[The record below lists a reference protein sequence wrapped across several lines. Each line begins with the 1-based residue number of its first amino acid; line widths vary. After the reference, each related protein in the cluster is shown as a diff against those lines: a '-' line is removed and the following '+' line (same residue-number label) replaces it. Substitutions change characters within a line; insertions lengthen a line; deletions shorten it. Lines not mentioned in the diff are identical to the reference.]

1 LSVARPGH
9 GRNGGLPSLR
19 ARGQRLIRTL
29 GETHVG
35 ARADAAG
42 ARWLLRS
49 PLAEIGGAAL
59 SGLDRV
65 VDDPDVLRV
74 GPYVVRYLS
83 LPSALVLDLCD
94 RVPERGP
101 LCVKPV
107 VACSCAGDCGRCSP
121 VSSSFL
127 PAPASRS
134 RAGLQ
139 LDSGS
144 APAGSALI
152 RSRRRCERSLVGGG
166 GFRVGGGPGVACP
179 KSRSIGV

>member
-1 LSVARPGH
+1 MGLRGVETGDGVVTLAMARSPWPCNAFGVIY
-9 GRNGGLPSLR
+9 GGAIADL
-19 ARGQRLIRTL
+19 
-29 GETHVG
+29 
-35 ARADAAG
+35 ADA
-42 ARWLLRS
+42 
-49 PLAEIGGAAL
+49 
-59 SGLDRV
+59 
-65 VDDPDVLRV
+65 
-74 GPYVVRYLS
+74 
-83 LPSALVLDLCD
+83 
-94 RVPERGP
+94 ERGP